1 LISRPANNYGAYQK
15 SPKLENFMKKLV
27 LALTAALLVSGTAS
41 ARDQLSLA
49 GSSTVLP
56 FATIIAEEMG
66 KNPNFKT
73 PVVESG
79 GSSVGKKGVCDGIGT
94 EFIDIGNAS
103 SRMKPAELEYCDKN
117 GVTLTE
123 IKVGYDGIAV
133 ANSLEGQTLE
143 ISKADLGKALTIE
156 VPACDAIAGR
166 NFSCDEWIP
175 NPFTKWSEIN
185 PAYPDIEI
193 RVYGPPTTS
202 GTRASFAE
210 MVNQKAY
217 CGKNKIAKAASA
229 ARGDKKG
236 KKCRAMRTDG
246 AYVEAGEQD
255 NLIVQKLQEDKDAY
269 GIFGFSYLDQNTD
282 TLQSAIVDSTP
293 ATFELIASG
302 DYAISRALWYYVKH
316 EHVNVIPGMAEYMKE
331 WTKHWDSEGVLA
343 DAGMVPMP
351 EAERAKYSK
360 AMTELPKLTADILT
374 K

>member
-1 LISRPANNYGAYQK
+1 MRNFIITLIAG
-15 SPKLENFMKKLV
+15 
-27 LALTAALLVSGTAS
+27 LLVSGTVY
-41 ARDQLSLA
+41 ARDQLSVA

-79 GSSVGKKGVCDGIGT
+79 GSSVGKKGVCEGIGT

-103 SRMKPAELEYCDKN
+103 SRMKAAELDFCDKN

-133 ANSLEGQTLE
+133 ANSLDGTTLN
-143 ISKADLGKALTIE
+143 ISKADLGMALTAE
-156 VPACDAIAGR
+156 VPACYEGSGR
-166 NFSCDEWIP
+166 NDNCEEWIP
-175 NPFTKWSEIN
+175 NPFTKWSDIN
-185 PAYPDIEI
+185 PSYPDLEI

-217 CGKNKIAKAASA
+217 CGKDPIAKKASA

-255 NLIVQKLQEDKDAY
+255 NLIVQKLQEDKDAF
-269 GIFGFSYLDQNTD
+269 GIFGFSYLDQNRD
-282 TLQSAIVDSTP
+282 TLQSAVVDGTP
-293 ATFELIASG
+293 ADFELIASG
-302 DYAISRALWYYVKH
+302 DYAISRALWFYVKH
-316 EHVNVIPGMAEYMKE
+316 EHMNVVPGMSEYMKE
-331 WTKHWDSEGVLA
+331 WTKHWGEDGVLS
-343 DAGMVPMP
+343 DTGMVSMSD
-351 EAERAKYSK
+351 EERAKYRA
-360 AMTELPKLTADILT
+360 AMTELPRLTADMLE
-374 K
+374 

>member
-1 LISRPANNYGAYQK
+1 MKRLMLTFALVTMIANGAQ
-15 SPKLENFMKKLV
+15 
-27 LALTAALLVSGTAS
+27 

-66 KNPNFKT
+66 KNPAFKT

-79 GSSVGKKGVCDGIGT
+79 GSSVGKKGVCEGIGT
-94 EFIDIGNAS
+94 QFIDIGNAS
-103 SRMKPAELEYCDKN
+103 SRMKASELEYCDKN
-117 GVTLTE
+117 GVDLTE

-133 ANSLEGQTLE
+133 ANSLEGQILV
-143 ISKADLGKALTIE
+143 ISKAHLGMALTAE
-156 VPACDAIAGR
+156 VPACYEGSGR
-166 NFSCDEWIP
+166 NFNCEEWVA
-175 NPFTKWSEIN
+175 NPFKKWSDID
-185 PAYPDIEI
+185 ASYPDLEI

-217 CGKNKIAKAASA
+217 CGKDKIAKAASA

-255 NLIVQKLQEDKDAY
+255 NLIVQKLQEDPQAY

-282 TLQSAIVDSTP
+282 TLQSAVVDGTP

-302 DYAISRALWYYVKH
+302 DYAISRALWFYVKH
-316 EHVNVIPGMAEYMKE
+316 AHVGVVPGMDEYMKT
-331 WTKHWDSEGVLA
+331 WTKHWNEDGILA

-351 EAERAKYSK
+351 DAEQASYAK
-360 AMTELPKLTADILT
+360 AMTELPKLTADML